1 MRLGRVVGTVVSTVK
16 ARGLTTQKLLVVS
29 DVNAVEPRRS
39 DEAGAPYVAVDLVG
53 AGDGEIVLVTHGS
66 AARTHTGS
74 QEIPTDAAIIG
85 IVDSVQL
92 GSRRTFVKS

>member
-1 MRLGRVVGTVVSTVK
+1 MRLGRVIGTVVSTVK
-16 ARGLTTQKLLVVS
+16 ARGLTTHKLLVIS
-29 DVNAVEPRRS
+29 DVDAVDPGRS
-39 DEAGAPYVAVDLVG
+39 QETGASYIAVDLVG

-74 QEIPTDAAIIG
+74 QEIPTDAAIIA

-92 GSRRTFVKS
+92 GSRTTFVKS